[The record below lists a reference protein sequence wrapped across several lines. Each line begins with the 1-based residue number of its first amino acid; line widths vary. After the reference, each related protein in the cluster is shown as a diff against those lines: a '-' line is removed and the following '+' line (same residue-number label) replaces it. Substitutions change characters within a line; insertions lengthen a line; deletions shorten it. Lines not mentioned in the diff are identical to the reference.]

1 MRRIGLAALLCL
13 GAARGEEATVGVVRA
28 ERRELTRSVS
38 IPATLLPYEE
48 ATLVAHVT
56 GYVREVPV
64 REGARV
70 KRGDLLLA
78 IDLPLLAED
87 TARAQAAVRE
97 AEAARAAAEAQA
109 AVAAADVR
117 TREAAVVRAK
127 ADAQLRRLQLART
140 KALHGERAATGEQV
154 ESAEGESAVAE
165 ANLLAAEASVG
176 AAQAVA
182 QAAAAAIRREEAAVA
197 SAKADA
203 SRLDALARLSRIGC
217 PYDEALV
224 TARHVDPG
232 VLVRADTTPLVTLM
246 NVARLRA
253 VMNLDE
259 RDAVRVGP
267 GTPVDLSPAALPGF
281 VRHSALARVAG
292 AIDPSTRTMRIEA
305 DLDDANGALRP
316 GMFVVAGVTV
326 FRRPEAIVLP
336 ARCLLGDGKS
346 VYVVRDGVARRQMV
360 RVGVDDGVVV
370 EIEEGV
376 SAGEEVVVTGKEG
389 LADGAKVAVR
399 AEKGP

>member
-13 GAARGEEATVGVVRA
+13 SAARGQEATVGVVRA
-28 ERRELTRSVS
+28 ERRELSRSVS

-70 KRGDLLLA
+70 KRGDLLVA

-87 TARAQAAVRE
+87 MARAQAAVQE
-97 AEAARAAAEAQA
+97 AEAARVAAEAQA
-109 AVAAADVR
+109 AVAVADTR
-117 TREAAVVRAK
+117 TREAAVTRAQ
-127 ADAQLRRLQLART
+127 ADAQLRRLQLARART
-140 KALHGERAATGEQV
+140 LHGERAATGEQV
-154 ESAEGESAVAE
+154 ENAEGEAAVAE
-165 ANLLAAEASVG
+165 ANVLAAEASVG
-176 AAQAVA
+176 AAQAAA
-182 QAAAAAIRREEAAVA
+182 QAAAAAVSRAEAAVA
-197 SAKADA
+197 SARADA
-203 SRLDALARLSRIGC
+203 SRLDALARLSRIEC
-217 PYDEALV
+217 PYDQALV
-224 TARHVDPG
+224 TARHVDPA
-232 VLVRADTTPLVTLM
+232 VLVRADTAPLVTVM

-267 GTPVDLSPAALPGF
+267 GTSLQLTPDALRSATRAAE
-281 VRHSALARVAG
+281 VTRVAG
-292 AIDPSTRTMRIEA
+292 AIDPSTRTMRLEV
-305 DLDDANGALRP
+305 DLDNADGALRP
-316 GMFVVAGVTV
+316 GMFVVAVVTV
-326 FRRPEAIVLP
+326 FRRPDAIVLP

-346 VYVVRDGVARRQMV
+346 VYVVREGIAKRQTV

-376 SAGEEVVVTGKEG
+376 SAGEEVVATGKEG
-389 LADGAKVAVR
+389 LSDGMKVATR
-399 AEKGP
+399 PEKGA